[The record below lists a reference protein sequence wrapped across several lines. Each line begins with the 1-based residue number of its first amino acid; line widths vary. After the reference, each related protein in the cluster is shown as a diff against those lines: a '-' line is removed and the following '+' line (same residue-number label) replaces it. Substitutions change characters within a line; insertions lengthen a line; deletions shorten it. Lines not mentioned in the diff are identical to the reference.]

1 MDSLQ
6 PSLSADPARILI
18 IDDDTALLTALADT
32 LKIRLERI
40 VIDTSN
46 SAADGLARPKR
57 NHYNI
62 ILCDVSMPDI
72 DGLCLRPEL
81 KKIAPNSSIIMMT
94 GHGDESTRKTAAS
107 LGALEL
113 IHKPFDRHSLV
124 GTLKQVLET
133 QPQHRV
139 GH

>member
-6 PSLSADPARILI
+6 PSLSADPPCILI

-32 LKIRLERI
+32 LKIRLEQI

-46 SAADGLARPKR
+46 SGADGLARAKR
-57 NHYNI
+57 NHCNI

-72 DGLCLRPEL
+72 DGLCLLPQL
-81 KKIAPNSSIIMMT
+81 KKIAPNSAIIMMT
-94 GHGDESTRKTAAS
+94 GHGNESTRKTAAS

>member
-1 MDSLQ
+1 MDSSQ
-6 PSLSADPARILI
+6 PSLSADPACILI

-46 SAADGLARPKR
+46 SGADGLARAKR

-72 DGLCLRPEL
+72 DGLCCCL
-81 KKIAPNSSIIMMT
+81 SSRRSPRI
-94 GHGDESTRKTAAS
+94 RRS
-107 LGALEL
+107 L
-113 IHKPFDRHSLV
+113 
-124 GTLKQVLET
+124 
-133 QPQHRV
+133 
-139 GH
+139 

>member
-1 MDSLQ
+1 
-6 PSLSADPARILI
+6 
-18 IDDDTALLTALADT
+18 LLTALADT

-72 DGLCLRPEL
+72 DGLCLLPQL
-81 KKIAPNSSIIMMT
+81 KKIART
-94 GHGDESTRKTAAS
+94 HRS
-107 LGALEL
+107 L
-113 IHKPFDRHSLV
+113 
-124 GTLKQVLET
+124 
-133 QPQHRV
+133 
-139 GH
+139 